1 MKREWHEG
9 WANQG
14 LITLILKP
22 YDLLDLETPHSTP
35 ERVGEIS
42 LDDMQN
48 AYKVVIRNDHCFIFV
63 SPCVHKHSE

>member
-14 LITLILKP
+14 LMTLILKS

-35 ERVGEIS
+35 ERVGGIS
-42 LDDMQN
+42 FDDMQN
-48 AYKVVIRNDHCFIFV
+48 ACR
-63 SPCVHKHSE
+63 